1 MEELQATKSN
11 TPPWVLL
18 TFFKFTNGNK
28 WCKASDLYTFF
39 ILHCYWS
46 TISQTMSGKSLYC
59 SSTPTPTPHPPS
71 SPRPF
76 LAYFYTY
83 FRPRLSKASQKIKKK
98 NWLQVFHTIFSYP
111 KKNGSLNLVSSIY
124 HQIFISHQIIAL
136 QKL

>member
-28 WCKASDLYTFF
+28 WRKASDLYSFF

-46 TISQTMSGKSLYC
+46 TISQTMNGKSLYC
-59 SSTPTPTPHPPS
+59 SSTPPLPN
-71 SPRPF
+71 PF
-76 LAYFYTY
+76 LPIFIPI
-83 FRPRLSKASQKIKKK
+83 FIPGSQKLIKKLRRK
-98 NWLQVFHTIFSYP
+98 TGFKFFTLSFHTL
-111 KKNGSLNLVSSIY
+111 KNGSLKLVSTIY
-124 HQIFISHQIIAL
+124 YQIFISHQIIAL